1 MGLPTAVLVLLPVL
15 PWVALLFPTQL
26 LPLELMVAERSV
38 PEAIGEVDD
47 PEREAVV
54 EEEEWSEEE

>member
-1 MGLPTAVLVLLPVL
+1 M
-15 PWVALLFPTQL
+15 
-26 LPLELMVAERSV
+26 AERSV

>member
-1 MGLPTAVLVLLPVL
+1 M
-15 PWVALLFPTQL
+15 FPTQL